1 MRVRARKSSALPI
14 GGVTL
19 IVTVVL
25 VRDTSPQHW
34 VERYSITSRYD
45 FPALKAALLK
55 DASSNWTLWAK
66 TRSASIAAIALST
79 NFSEGAFISRVP
91 LLLRPRRASF
101 SLEQSPRACARSRLR

>member
-66 TRSASIAAIALST
+66 TRSASIAAIR
-79 NFSEGAFISRVP
+79 SEEHTSELQSLMRISYAVFC
-91 LLLRPRRASF
+91 LKKKKHKKTHYK
-101 SLEQSPRACARSRLR
+101 

>member
-1 MRVRARKSSALPI
+1 M
-14 GGVTL
+14 
-19 IVTVVL
+19 
-25 VRDTSPQHW
+25 RDTSPQHW
-34 VERYSITSRYD
+34 RERYSITSRYD

-101 SLEQSPRACARSRLR
+101 SLEQSPRACEIGSASCRERGCQYV